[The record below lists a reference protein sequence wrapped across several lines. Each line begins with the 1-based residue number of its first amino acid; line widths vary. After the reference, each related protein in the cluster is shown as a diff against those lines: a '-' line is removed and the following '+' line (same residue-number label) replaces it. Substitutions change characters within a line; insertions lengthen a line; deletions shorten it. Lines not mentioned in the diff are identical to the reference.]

1 MHVMHC
7 TCTPFVLVQN
17 FKMNRFRDV
26 KYLLKIV
33 SFVLLWSSS
42 ACYLSRLV
50 IFLAHFASAL
60 PKKLHLDGFNYVCH
74 LDSLIKHYGLIMGSL
89 LGHGL
94 IIFEIGYLLTNISKL
109 SFSKGQIF
117 LSLVNNL
124 LIHTYVF
131 FFLSRKRKRK
141 VYLCAF
147 HSLPLYS
154 TITIVLLY
162 VCMYSTC

>member
-7 TCTPFVLVQN
+7 TCTPFALVQN

-42 ACYLSRLV
+42 ACYLSRIV

-124 LIHTYVF
+124 LIHTYMF
-131 FFLSRKRKRK
+131 FFSLVKEKEK
-141 VYLCAF
+141 YIYVLFILCHCIAR
-147 HSLPLYS
+147 
-154 TITIVLLY
+154 
-162 VCMYSTC
+162 

>member
-7 TCTPFVLVQN
+7 TCTPFALVQN
-17 FKMNRFRDV
+17 FKMKRFRDV

-124 LIHTYVF
+124 LIHTRICF
-131 FFLSRKRKRK
+131 FFSLVK
-141 VYLCAF
+141 VKEKYIYVLFILC
-147 HSLPLYS
+147 HC
-154 TITIVLLY
+154 IVR
-162 VCMYSTC
+162 

>member
-7 TCTPFVLVQN
+7 TCTPFALVQN
-17 FKMNRFRDV
+17 FKMKRFRDV

-50 IFLAHFASAL
+50 IFQAHFASAL

-124 LIHTYVF
+124 LIHTYMCF
-131 FFLSRKRKRK
+131 FFSLVKEKEK
-141 VYLCAF
+141 YIYVLFILCHCIAR
-147 HSLPLYS
+147 
-154 TITIVLLY
+154 
-162 VCMYSTC
+162 

>member
-1 MHVMHC
+1 MLFISYSH
-7 TCTPFVLVQN
+7 
-17 FKMNRFRDV
+17 
-26 KYLLKIV
+26 I
-33 SFVLLWSSS
+33 SSS
-42 ACYLSRLV
+42 FC
-50 IFLAHFASAL
+50 ICIT
-60 PKKLHLDGFNYVCH
+60 KKITFGWNKYVCH

-124 LIHTYVF
+124 LIHTYMC